1 VRAVSL
7 TTQPGRL
14 ALLVFRLPLPL
25 YRAGWGWLFLGRTF
39 LVLTH
44 VGRRS
49 GQPHATAA
57 MVLAEDRRTGEVVI
71 CSVWGPHT
79 DWIRNLRAHPALRV
93 QVGRTSFVP
102 QHRFLTDEEA
112 FAVGA
117 DFRRRHPWR
126 VRLLSRVLAA
136 DLRSDAGI
144 RDFVATRPCVA
155 LQPLH
160 TDRPALPGRSTPSPW
175 LWLIGGAVL
184 FFAVPFLGTDT
195 FGLQPDL
202 FYLGYFTVALLWFAA
217 FFKTNRTQLHDLWR
231 LNLVWSLAVG
241 AVAGIAVAAIVFS
254 SSATDHPEGWRWWFE
269 IGWRGVVYGTVDA
282 LTLFVFPAAL
292 AYLLM
297 HGDRSG
303 VKRRIGYGA
312 LVLALSLLVSASY
325 HLGYPEYR
333 DADIRSPLI
342 GTVIGSSAAVLTGN
356 PTGAFLTH
364 GTAHLSAVVHQEEGG
379 PTRMLPPRVT
389 ADYPHHGDSDLAAGL
404 AALWLVGAAGAVT
417 VLARRQRT
425 DQHVR

>member
-117 DFRRRHPWR
+117 DFRRRHPW
-126 VRLLSRVLAA
+126 
-136 DLRSDAGI
+136 DG
-144 RDFVATRPCVA
+144 
-155 LQPLH
+155 
-160 TDRPALPGRSTPSPW
+160 PALPGRSTPSPW

-389 ADYPHHGDSDLAAGL
+389 ADYPNHGDSALAAGL